1 VSGFDS
7 VDDESKPESSQFDDD
22 SPTADNWTGPDNPPY
37 AYYMYYMFANIVV
50 LNNLRRS
57 AASRAPFFFLRVF
70 LVLNAVLTVFAYFM
84 FISYYCFLS
93 LSF

>member
-1 VSGFDS
+1 MSGFDS

-37 AYYMYYMFANIVV
+37 AYYMYYMFANMVV

-57 AASRAPFFFLRVF
+57 HVRLSFLVMVALCNRADYYIFILFLLLFLFFL
-70 LVLNAVLTVFAYFM
+70 A
-84 FISYYCFLS
+84 
-93 LSF
+93 